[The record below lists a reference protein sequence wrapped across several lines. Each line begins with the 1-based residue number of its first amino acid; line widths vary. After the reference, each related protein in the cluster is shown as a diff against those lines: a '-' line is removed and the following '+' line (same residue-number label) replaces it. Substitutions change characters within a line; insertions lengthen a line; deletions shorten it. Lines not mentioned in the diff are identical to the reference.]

1 MVKILAI
8 NVEDLEGA
16 GCDNGN
22 YPEYKMTIDIDG
34 KIDHIEGLT
43 CRCRHGCSGTD
54 ALPEVG
60 QEFEDACELVCFM
73 RES

>member
-8 NVEDLEGA
+8 NVEYLEDA

-54 ALPEVG
+54 ALPEIGREFDDVG
-60 QEFEDACELVCFM
+60 DLIGFM

>member
-1 MVKILAI
+1 MVKILK
-8 NVEDLEGA
+8 VEVQDLEDA

-22 YPEYKMTIDIDG
+22 YPEYRMTIDIDG
-34 KIDHIEGLT
+34 KIDHIEGNT
-43 CRCRHGCSGTD
+43 CRCHHGCSGTD

-60 QEFEDACELVCFM
+60 QEFEDVSDLIGFM